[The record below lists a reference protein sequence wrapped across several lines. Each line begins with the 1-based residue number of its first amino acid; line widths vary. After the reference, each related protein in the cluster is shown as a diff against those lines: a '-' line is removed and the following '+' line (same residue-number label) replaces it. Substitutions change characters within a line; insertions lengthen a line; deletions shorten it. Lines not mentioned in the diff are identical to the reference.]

1 MMKIKKLND
10 FNFKGKIAIIRVDFN
25 VPLDKNLRITD
36 STRIDLGIKSIEH
49 VISNGGKCIIISHL
63 GRPKGN
69 GYEKRFSLEN
79 ITYYLSNVFKK
90 KISVLKNYLD
100 DKFDIKK
107 HLNYSDLLLLENL
120 RFYSE
125 EKRNDNKFSKKL
137 ASFGDI
143 YVNNAFG
150 TCHRKHSSTY
160 GIIKY
165 IDNHC
170 IGDLV
175 ENELINIDR
184 ILYQKIKPFTAILG
198 GSKVSDKISVI
209 EKLIYLVDNIIIG
222 GAMANTFLKS
232 NGENIGNSLYEEDK
246 LEIAKILQE
255 KAKENNVKV
264 YLPNDFICSKSLE
277 DIEIKTFNVNNIPN
291 NYSNFDIGIKSI
303 ELFKKIIMNSK
314 KIIWNGPMGVFE
326 VDNFSKGTFE
336 ICNIIAESTKKG
348 AFSLVG
354 GGDSVAAVKKNN
366 KEKEISFISTGGGA
380 LLNYISNESLP
391 SLNLI
396 K

>member
-1 MMKIKKLND
+1 MKIKKLND

-79 ITYYLSNVFKK
+79 ITYYLSNVLKK

-125 EKRNDNKFSKKL
+125 EKRNDDKFSKKL

>member
-1 MMKIKKLND
+1 
-10 FNFKGKIAIIRVDFN
+10 
-25 VPLDKNLRITD
+25 
-36 STRIDLGIKSIEH
+36 
-49 VISNGGKCIIISHL
+49 
-63 GRPKGN
+63 
-69 GYEKRFSLEN
+69 
-79 ITYYLSNVFKK
+79 
-90 KISVLKNYLD
+90 
-100 DKFDIKK
+100 
-107 HLNYSDLLLLENL
+107 
-120 RFYSE
+120 
-125 EKRNDNKFSKKL
+125 
-137 ASFGDI
+137 
-143 YVNNAFG
+143 
-150 TCHRKHSSTY
+150 
-160 GIIKY
+160 
-165 IDNHC
+165 
-170 IGDLV
+170 
-175 ENELINIDR
+175 
-184 ILYQKIKPFTAILG
+184 
-198 GSKVSDKISVI
+198 
-209 EKLIYLVDNIIIG
+209 
-222 GAMANTFLKS
+222 MANTFLKS